1 MDQRT
6 MTISL
11 PPKLVKEVD
20 RKARTEGR
28 SRSELVR
35 EALRQ
40 YLARQDRW
48 EQIFSYGGEAAAR
61 AGVTDQDV
69 ARAVKQRR
77 RKRAG

>member
-1 MDQRT
+1 MEQRT
-6 MTISL
+6 MNISM

-20 RKARTEGR
+20 RTARIEGR

-48 EQIFSYGGEAAAR
+48 EQIFAYGEQAAR
-61 AGVTDQDV
+61 RSGVSEREV
-69 ARAVKQRR
+69 ARTVKERR
-77 RKRAG
+77 RARSR